1 MKYFLNILL
10 HFSFINL
17 NKCQLISADTL
28 VIALGVSLAMCVC
41 ICMGTTFTSV
51 RQCMVKQRLNKS
63 SRSKS
68 LTDEFADQMEIQ
80 GARTT
85 ELQCETDS
93 FELQEEED
101 ENTYENWDAGK
112 VQPDKRNFYEEF

>member
-63 SRSKS
+63 SRSQS
-68 LTDEFADQMEIQ
+68 LPDEFADQMEIQ

-85 ELQCETDS
+85 ELQCEADS
-93 FELQEEED
+93 FEQQEEED